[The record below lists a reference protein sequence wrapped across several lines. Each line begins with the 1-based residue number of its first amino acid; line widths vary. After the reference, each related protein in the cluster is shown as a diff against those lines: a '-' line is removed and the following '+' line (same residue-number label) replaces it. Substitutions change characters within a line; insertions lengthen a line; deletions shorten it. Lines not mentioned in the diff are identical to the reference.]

1 MLGKIVGIKDSVI
14 YVSLGINIYN
24 VESLIGKNVVFSNQF
39 VGEIDSVANNM
50 LYISLIGE
58 IKDNVFLPGCSNFPA
73 FNSECR
79 LITSKE
85 LDIIY
90 GSSNGYSI
98 SIGKSY
104 IYNNYNISLNVNSFF
119 SNHFAILGNSGSGKS
134 YFVTKL
140 IQSIFYDNRST
151 PYNSN
156 IFLFDAF
163 GEYQQAFMNIS
174 QYNNRL
180 AYKVITTDLTDNNFE
195 KLLIPFWLLDVDDI
209 ALLLNVDDIRQIG
222 ILEKALKLVVYFT
235 KSDEEVIKQKNDI
248 IARALLDIIFSVGN
262 HNEVRNKVVS
272 VLSQFNTQ
280 DINLDINLT
289 KGGWTRTFRQC
300 ISITD
305 NGNFAD
311 IEIIISYLE
320 GFCINSYELILPD
333 GSFMY
338 SIKDFYQALEFALIS
353 EGIFSSNKI
362 YDYAN
367 ILKIRLN
374 SLINNNY
381 VNYFNCDRYISR
393 DDYTKYLLYT
403 QDGRKCQL
411 INYNINYV
419 DDRFAKVITKVVSKL
434 LFNYSTHLTNRASEA
449 FHIILEEAHRYV
461 QNDIDTKILG
471 YNIFDRI
478 TKEGRKYGI
487 LLGVISQRP
496 SELSTTVLSQC
507 SNFAVFKMFYK
518 KDIEFVTD
526 AVANFSSSMINR
538 LKTLSPGSCILFGTA
553 FKLPAITLV
562 DLPNP
567 TPKSDSCNINNVW
580 YIN

>member
-1 MLGKIVGIKDSVI
+1 MLGKIIGIKDSII
-14 YVSLGINIYN
+14 YVSLGINIYDTDN
-24 VESLIGKNVVFSNQF
+24 LIGKNVVFNDRYI
-39 VGEIDSVANNM
+39 GEINSVVNNM

-58 IKDNVFLPGCSNFPA
+58 INNNMFFPGSLNFPP
-73 FNSECR
+73 FNSQCR
-79 LITSKE
+79 IISSKE

-90 GSSNGYSI
+90 GSNNGYSI
-98 SIGKSY
+98 NIGKSS
-104 IYNNYNISLNVNSFF
+104 IYQNYNISLNINSFF

-140 IQSIFYDNRST
+140 IQSIFYDNRGT

-163 GEYQQAFMNIS
+163 GEYQQAFNNIS
-174 QYNNRL
+174 QYNNNL
-180 AYKVITTDLTDNNFE
+180 SYKVITTDLNDNNFE

-235 KSDEEVIKQKNDI
+235 KSDDEVIKQKNDI
-248 IARALLDIIFSVGN
+248 IARALLDIVFSVGN
-262 HNEVRNKVVS
+262 HNEVRNKIVS
-272 VLSQFNTQ
+272 VLSQFNTK
-280 DINLDINLT
+280 DINLDIKLT

-320 GFCINSYELILPD
+320 GFCINDYELILPD

-374 SLINNNY
+374 AMINNSY
-381 VNYFNCDRYISR
+381 VNYFNCDRYITR
-393 DDYTKYLLYT
+393 EEYIKYLLYT

-419 DDRFAKVITKVVSKL
+419 DDRFAKVITKVISKL
-434 LFNYSTHLTNRASEA
+434 LFNYSTHLVNRASEA

-461 QNDIDTKILG
+461 QNDIDTKVLG

-496 SELSTTVLSQC
+496 SELSTTVMSQC

-518 KDIEFVTD
+518 KDIDFVTD
-526 AVANFSSSMINR
+526 AVANFSNSMINR
-538 LKTLSPGSCILFGTA
+538 LKMLSPGSCILFGTA
-553 FKLPAITLV
+553 FKIPAITIV

-580 YIN
+580 YGN